1 MPELKEWLTQRAE
14 EKKLLYEQ
22 YGKPLEQAHKGD
34 YLAIGP
40 DGQTI
45 LGKRSGEVLHKAV
58 EAFGSGN
65 FGLLRVGHQTLA
77 QWLTLNR

>member
-1 MPELKEWLTQRAE
+1 VIDLQEWLTQRAE

-22 YGKPLEQAHKGD
+22 YGKPIEQDHNGE

-45 LGKRSGEVLHKAV
+45 LGKRSGELLRKAV
-58 EAFGSGN
+58 ETFGSGN
-65 FGLLRVGHQTLA
+65 FGIFRVGHDA
-77 QWLTLNR
+77 YADWLTL